1 MATTKVAITIEV
13 DLVRQLDRLVADRI
27 YPNRSQAIQE
37 AIRDKLD
44 RLSHRR
50 LAMECA
56 KLDPVA
62 ERALADEGLARDLEE
77 WPEY

>member
-13 DLVRQLDRLVADRI
+13 DLVKQLDRLVADRI

-50 LAMECA
+50 LAME
-56 KLDPVA
+56 
-62 ERALADEGLARDLEE
+62 
-77 WPEY
+77 